1 MSEENVKAEDRTVI
15 TLDEREYKESELND
29 DQKALASELN
39 VIARDMM
46 QLEAQWNKLNRDKNY
61 RIADFK
67 DSVDAE
73 EEKDDWDISHS

>member
-1 MSEENVKAEDRTVI
+1 MSEENVKAEDRTII

-61 RIADFK
+61 RISDFK
-67 DSVDAE
+67 DSVEAE
-73 EEKDDWDISHS
+73 EEKDD

>member
-1 MSEENVKAEDRTVI
+1 MSKEKVKTEDRTVI

-67 DSVDAE
+67 DSIDAE
-73 EEKDDWDISHS
+73 EEKDD

>member
-1 MSEENVKAEDRTVI
+1 MSEENVKAEDITII

-73 EEKDDWDISHS
+73 EEKDD

>member
-29 DQKALASELN
+29 DQMALASELN

-46 QLEAQWNKLNRDKNY
+46 QLEANWNKLNRDKNY

-67 DSVDAE
+67 DSLDAK
-73 EEKDDWDISHS
+73 EEKDD

>member
-29 DQKALASELN
+29 DQMALASELN

-46 QLEAQWNKLNRDKNY
+46 QLEANWNKLNRDKNY

-67 DSVDAE
+67 DSLDAE
-73 EEKDDWDISHS
+73 EEKDD

>member
-1 MSEENVKAEDRTVI
+1 MSKENVKAEDRTVI

-29 DQKALASELN
+29 DQMALASELN

-61 RIADFK
+61 RIAEFK

-73 EEKDDWDISHS
+73 EEKDD

>member
-73 EEKDDWDISHS
+73 EEKDD

>member
-1 MSEENVKAEDRTVI
+1 MSEEKVKAEDRIVI

-46 QLEAQWNKLNRDKNY
+46 QLEANWNKLNRDKNY

-67 DSVDAE
+67 DSLDAE
-73 EEKDDWDISHS
+73 EEKDD

>member
-1 MSEENVKAEDRTVI
+1 MSKEKVKTEDRTVI

-61 RIADFK
+61 RIADFQN
-67 DSVDAE
+67 SIDAE
-73 EEKDDWDISHS
+73 EEKDD

>member
-1 MSEENVKAEDRTVI
+1 MSEENVKVEDRTVI

-67 DSVDAE
+67 DSLDAE
-73 EEKDDWDISHS
+73 EEKND

>member
-1 MSEENVKAEDRTVI
+1 MSKEKVKTEDRTVI

-46 QLEAQWNKLNRDKNY
+46 QLESQWNKLNRDKNY
-61 RIADFK
+61 RISDFK

-73 EEKDDWDISHS
+73 EEKDD

>member
-1 MSEENVKAEDRTVI
+1 MSKEEVKTEDRTVI
-15 TLDEREYKESELND
+15 TLDVREYKESELND

-73 EEKDDWDISHS
+73 EEKDD

>member
-39 VIARDMM
+39 MIARDMM

-73 EEKDDWDISHS
+73 EEKDD

>member
-61 RIADFK
+61 RISDFK
-67 DSVDAE
+67 NSVEAE
-73 EEKDDWDISHS
+73 EEKDD

>member
-1 MSEENVKAEDRTVI
+1 MSEENVKAEDKTVI

-73 EEKDDWDISHS
+73 EEKDD

>member
-67 DSVDAE
+67 DSLDAK
-73 EEKDDWDISHS
+73 EEKDD

>member
-1 MSEENVKAEDRTVI
+1 MSEENVKAEDRTII

-67 DSVDAE
+67 DSVDAD
-73 EEKDDWDISHS
+73 EEKDD

>member
-1 MSEENVKAEDRTVI
+1 MR
-15 TLDEREYKESELND
+15 REYKIELND
-29 DQKALASELN
+29 DQMALASELN

-73 EEKDDWDISHS
+73 EEKDD

>member
-29 DQKALASELN
+29 DQMALASELN

-73 EEKDDWDISHS
+73 EEKDD

>member
-1 MSEENVKAEDRTVI
+1 MSKEKVKTEDRTVI

-29 DQKALASELN
+29 DQMALASELN

-46 QLEAQWNKLNRDKNY
+46 QLEANWNKLNRDKNY

-67 DSVDAE
+67 DSLDAE
-73 EEKDDWDISHS
+73 EEKDD

>member
-1 MSEENVKAEDRTVI
+1 MSKEKVKTEDRTVI

-61 RIADFK
+61 RISDFK
-67 DSVDAE
+67 NSLEAE
-73 EEKDDWDISHS
+73 EEKDD

>member
-39 VIARDMM
+39 VIAKDMM
-46 QLEAQWNKLNRDKNY
+46 QLEARWNKLNRDKNY

-67 DSVDAE
+67 NSVDAE
-73 EEKDDWDISHS
+73 EEKDD

>member
-39 VIARDMM
+39 LIARDMM

-73 EEKDDWDISHS
+73 EEKDD

>member
-1 MSEENVKAEDRTVI
+1 MSKENVKAEDRTVI

-73 EEKDDWDISHS
+73 EEKDD

>member
-1 MSEENVKAEDRTVI
+1 MSKEKVKTEDRIVI
-15 TLDEREYKESELND
+15 TLDEREYKESELNN

-61 RIADFK
+61 RISDFK
-67 DSVDAE
+67 NSVEAE
-73 EEKDDWDISHS
+73 EEKDD

>member
-1 MSEENVKAEDRTVI
+1 MSKEKVKTEDKTVI

-61 RIADFK
+61 RISDFK
-67 DSVDAE
+67 NSVETE
-73 EEKDDWDISHS
+73 EEKDD

>member
-46 QLEAQWNKLNRDKNY
+46 QLESQWNKLNRDKNY

-67 DSVDAE
+67 NSVDAG
-73 EEKDDWDISHS
+73 EEKDD

>member
-29 DQKALASELN
+29 DQMALASELN
-39 VIARDMM
+39 LIARDMM

-73 EEKDDWDISHS
+73 EEKDD

>member
-46 QLEAQWNKLNRDKNY
+46 QLESQWNKLNRDKNY

-67 DSVDAE
+67 NSVDAE
-73 EEKDDWDISHS
+73 EEKDD

>member
-1 MSEENVKAEDRTVI
+1 MSKENVKVEDRTVI

-29 DQKALASELN
+29 DQKVLASELN

-46 QLEAQWNKLNRDKNY
+46 QLESQWNKLNRDKNY
-61 RIADFK
+61 RISDFK

>member
-67 DSVDAE
+67 NSVDAE
-73 EEKDDWDISHS
+73 EEKDD

>member
-1 MSEENVKAEDRTVI
+1 MSEENVKAEDRIVI

-39 VIARDMM
+39 LIARDMM

-73 EEKDDWDISHS
+73 EEKDD

>member
-1 MSEENVKAEDRTVI
+1 MSKEKVKTEDRIVI

-61 RIADFK
+61 RISDFK
-67 DSVDAE
+67 NSVEAE
-73 EEKDDWDISHS
+73 EEKDD

>member
-1 MSEENVKAEDRTVI
+1 MSKENVKVEDRTVI

-29 DQKALASELN
+29 DQKVLASELN

-46 QLEAQWNKLNRDKNY
+46 QLESQWNKLNRDKNY
-61 RIADFK
+61 RISDFK

-73 EEKDDWDISHS
+73 EEKDD

>member
-15 TLDEREYKESELND
+15 TLDEREYKESDLND

-67 DSVDAE
+67 NSVDAE
-73 EEKDDWDISHS
+73 EEKDD

>member
-1 MSEENVKAEDRTVI
+1 MSKEKVKTEDRTVI

-67 DSVDAE
+67 NSVDAE
-73 EEKDDWDISHS
+73 EEKDD